1 MDQRLTKSMDPL
13 NQSLLYLF
21 EPPVADRPIRTPK
34 QDPMP
39 DSPGKTEKPSKNPV
53 TLKPV
58 PSPYSENFRV
68 HKN

>member
-21 EPPVADRPIRTPK
+21 EPPVADRPLLITK

-39 DSPGKTEKPSKNPV
+39 DSPAKTEKPSKKPV

-58 PSPYSENFRV
+58 SSPYSENFRV
-68 HKN
+68 LKN